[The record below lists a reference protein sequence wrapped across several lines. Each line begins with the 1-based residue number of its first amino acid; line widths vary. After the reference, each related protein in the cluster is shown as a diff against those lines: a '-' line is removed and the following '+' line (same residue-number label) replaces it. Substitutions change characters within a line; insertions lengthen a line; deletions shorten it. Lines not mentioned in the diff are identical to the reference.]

1 MKKVLWGISL
11 FVCFG
16 FTTKVEAQEKY
27 EISENNTNLIE
38 ELTSAEPANSD
49 YINSTIDMY
58 YEVPSENDSSED
70 FNSFLNSV
78 LVELKKYDHNQDEKL
93 ENHLEFAEENVD
105 SSLDSNLPRTSR
117 ALVATPYDIAL
128 GAYAAGIKLVERRGH
143 WQTANYMRRAIV
155 PANRVNSA
163 YTPATYYNTNDTWA
177 KMVDS
182 EDLMRSYYGRL
193 KAEAFRG
200 GRASGSFAGSH
211 TFTSGHLLTAL
222 RGVSYTVSYK
232 RQANGNYFTTVKVT
246 DIFDFAWEP
255 NGYSNNF
262 AVGFGNN
269 YCYAMQSR
277 GYIKPYKIE
286 IVRSMSR

>member
-1 MKKVLWGISL
+1 MKKIFLGIAL
-11 FVCFG
+11 TVCLGFG
-16 FTTKVEAQEKY
+16 IKVEAQERY
-27 EISENNTNLIE
+27 DISENNHNLIE
-38 ELTSAEPANSD
+38 ELTSVEPANSD
-49 YINSTIDMY
+49 YINHTIDMY

-70 FNSFLNSV
+70 FNSFLSSV
-78 LVELKKYDHNQDEKL
+78 LVELKNYDNSQDEKL
-93 ENHLEFAEENVD
+93 ESELEVANENID
-105 SSLDSNLPRTSR
+105 LSLDSELPQRNSR
-117 ALVATPYDIAL
+117 ALLATPYDLAL
-128 GAYAAGIKLVERRGH
+128 GAYAAGIKLVEQKGH
-143 WQTANYMRRAIV
+143 WQTANYMRRAVV
-155 PANRVNSA
+155 PANKVGTS

-177 KMVDS
+177 RMVDS

-200 GRASGSFAGSH
+200 GRASGSFSGTH

-232 RQANGNYFTTVKVT
+232 RQANGNYYTSVKVT

-255 NGYSNNF
+255 NGYNNF

-277 GYIKPYKIE
+277 GYIKPFKIE
-286 IVRSMSR
+286 IVRTMSR

>member
-1 MKKVLWGISL
+1 MKKFLLGITL
-11 FVCFG
+11 LVCLGFG
-16 FTTKVEAQEKY
+16 TNVEAQERY

-38 ELTSAEPANSD
+38 ELTSEEPANSD
-49 YINSTIDMY
+49 YINNTIDMY

-78 LVELKKYDHNQDEKL
+78 LVELKNYDNKQDEKL
-93 ENHLEFAEENVD
+93 ENQLETAEENVD
-105 SSLDSNLPRTSR
+105 LSLNSNLPKTSR
-117 ALVATPYDIAL
+117 ALVATPYDLAL
-128 GAYAAGIKLVERRGH
+128 TAYVTGIKLVERRGH

-155 PANRVNSA
+155 PANRVNTA

-177 KMVDS
+177 RMVDS

-200 GRASGSFAGSH
+200 GRASGSFTGVH
-211 TFTSGHLLTAL
+211 RFTSGHLLTAL

-232 RQANGNYFTTVKVT
+232 RQANGYYYTTVKVT

-255 NGYSNNF
+255 NGYNDF

>member
-1 MKKVLWGISL
+1 MVVGLTI
-11 FVCFG
+11 CFG
-16 FTTKVEAQEKY
+16 FSTNVEAQERS
-27 EISENNTNLIE
+27 EISEENTSLIA
-38 ELTSAEPANSD
+38 ELTSVEPANED
-49 YINSTIDMY
+49 YINSTIDMH
-58 YEVPSENDSSED
+58 
-70 FNSFLNSV
+70 
-78 LVELKKYDHNQDEKL
+78 YDDHQDEKL
-93 ENHLEFAEENVD
+93 EHEIEKVPENVD
-105 SSLDSNLPRTSR
+105 ISLNSNLRQNSR
-117 ALVATPYDIAL
+117 ALIATPYDWAL
-128 GAYAAGIKLVERRGH
+128 SAYAAGIKLVERKGH

-155 PANRVNSA
+155 PANRVNTS
-163 YTPATYYNTNDTWA
+163 YTPATYYNNNDTWA
-177 KMVDS
+177 RMVDS
-182 EDLMRSYYGRL
+182 EELMCSYYGRL

-200 GRASGSFAGSH
+200 GRTSGSFTGSH
-211 TFTSGHLLTAL
+211 TFLSGHLHTAL
-222 RGVSYTVSYK
+222 RGISYTISYK